1 MELNGYSMIFPNFL
15 LGLYGDVRLAPL
27 AHVRIKWGKNS
38 SRLQYFDFSRAMED
52 GYGYIFETMLLTIA
66 VLLLSSCWLLAST
79 RALAG
84 RKTLRDAAVQCDFS
98 TALYVAP
105 KQHSLAY
112 GSFLLAFDNCKEN
125 LWAYSMADVLQ
136 RHQGHFHWLG
146 WMKLEKYWCGV
157 KAI

>member
-1 MELNGYSMIFPNFL
+1 MDIELYRWNRMELNGYFMIFPNFL

-27 AHVRIKWGKNS
+27 AHVRIKWGKKS

-52 GYGYIFETMLLTIA
+52 GYGYVFETMLLTIA

-105 KQHSLAY
+105 SSIRWHMVRSCSHLTTAKKISELTPWQMC
-112 GSFLLAFDNCKEN
+112 CK
-125 LWAYSMADVLQ
+125 
-136 RHQGHFHWLG
+136 GI
-146 WMKLEKYWCGV
+146 
-157 KAI
+157 KATSTGLDE